1 MMAAGPIN
9 RVVGR
14 LRRAAQ
20 GNAHSD
26 AQLLDSFIARRD
38 PVAFEL
44 LLRQHGP
51 MVLGVCR
58 RLLGN
63 DADAEDAFQAT
74 FLVLVRKA
82 ASIAPRTQV
91 GNWLYGVAYRTA
103 LKARAMN
110 AKRRHREQHARPAVD
125 AGPAEPWTE
134 LQAILDAELE
144 RLPAKYR
151 AAVVLCDLEGK
162 THREAAR
169 LLGWPDGTLST
180 RLIAARRL
188 LADRL
193 TRRGVTLSAGAIAAL
208 VAQHAAP
215 AAVPTALAEATLN
228 AAAGTAVSTKV
239 TLLAEGV
246 LKAMLLTKLKTTA
259 GALVGLL
266 LCGAVVGGLA
276 YPGQGAARNG
286 GEGAAQKPDVKG
298 VVTRYDGKDLVQIS
312 LGSDDGI
319 AKGDRLEIYRLQ
331 PQPRYVGKAVVVEL
345 GAHISVG
352 RVTVVG
358 NAKVAVGDA
367 VATQLFRADPT
378 APPPAVDNARQKE
391 PPPAELLG
399 VVSRIDAGNNV
410 VEVSLG
416 SDDGIKEGQLLHVWH
431 LLPKANYF
439 GKIKVLATFRRSA
452 VARPTDATVL
462 KAISAGDKVSV
473 DPPTMPSEPRD
484 ETKRN
489 EATPGATARQTAER
503 FMGFAIAGRRD
514 ALPSL
519 PKDVVDALLDAKI
532 RDPHVALVHVAADD
546 AVAVSNTLPGGR
558 RVVLQL
564 KRATP
569 EGVPSGWVTGDW
581 GISAVHLRDASSA
594 LDDLAEFLSR
604 YPEARVEPW
613 RPALDA
619 GKK

>member
-1 MMAAGPIN
+1 MAAGPIN

-14 LRRAAQ
+14 LRRAAL
-20 GNAHSD
+20 GDAHSD
-26 AQLLDSFIARRD
+26 AQLLESFIVRRD
-38 PVAFEL
+38 PAAFEL

-63 DADAEDAFQAT
+63 EADAEDALQAT

-82 ASIAPRTQV
+82 ASIMPREQV

-103 LKARAMN
+103 LKSRAMN
-110 AKRRHREQHARPAVD
+110 AKRRYRELHARPAAD
-125 AGPAEPWTE
+125 AAGPADPWTE

-151 AAVVLCDLEGK
+151 APVVLCDLEGK

-193 TRRGVTLSAGAIAAL
+193 TRRGLTLSAGAISAL

-215 AAVPTALAEATLN
+215 AALATALAQATLN
-228 AAAGTAVSTKV
+228 LTAGAAVSTKV
-239 TLLAEGV
+239 ALLAEGV
-246 LKAMLLTKLKTTA
+246 LKAMLLAKLKTTA
-259 GALVGLL
+259 GVLVGLL
-266 LCGAVVGGLA
+266 LLGAVVGGFV
-276 YPGQGAARNG
+276 YPGNGAAEDG
-286 GEGAAQKPDVKG
+286 IEGAQKRDVKG
-298 VVTRYDGKDLVQIS
+298 VVIRSDGKDLVQMS

-331 PQPRYVGKAVVVEL
+331 PQPRYVGQAVVIDL
-345 GAHISVG
+345 GAHSSVG
-352 RVTVVG
+352 RVKPAG
-358 NAKVAVGDA
+358 NAKVEVGDS
-367 VATQLFRADPT
+367 VATKLFRADPD
-378 APPPAVDNARQKE
+378 APPPPADNGRQKE

-431 LLPKANYF
+431 LTSKANYF
-439 GKIKVLATFRRSA
+439 GKIKVIVTFRRSA
-452 VARPTDATVL
+452 VARPENATVL
-462 KAISAGDKVSV
+462 KSITAGDKVSV
-473 DPPTMPSEPRD
+473 DPPTMPSEPR
-484 ETKRN
+484 EGSQRTGV
-489 EATPGATARQTAER
+489 APGATARQIAER
-503 FMGFAIAGRRD
+503 FMGYAIAGRRD

-519 PKDVVDALLDAKI
+519 RKDVVDTLLDAKI
-532 RDPHVALVHVAADD
+532 RGPNVVLVHVATDD

-564 KRATP
+564 GRVTP
-569 EGVPSGWVTGDW
+569 GGAPSGWMTGEW

-604 YPEARVEPW
+604 HPDARVEPAGS
-613 RPALDA
+613 ALDA
-619 GKK
+619 GKR